1 MICIYCD
8 RSFLLKATLI
18 IIFINFVFMGC
29 NTETK
34 EPSEQKI
41 SPEEFHLPDQLATNI
56 VVDFIDTSFLKAR
69 LWAKTAK
76 VYYTRAETELL
87 DSIRVE
93 FYSKS
98 TGRRASVLT
107 ADSAKI
113 DDRTKDMYAFG
124 RVIVVSDSPKTILR
138 TTLLEWKNRAQKIY
152 SNEYVEIIRPDEEI
166 RGYGF
171 ESDVNLTNYRIFKV
185 SGIKK

>member
-1 MICIYCD
+1 ME
-8 RSFLLKATLI
+8 
-18 IIFINFVFMGC
+18 INFFMKFIYIIMFASCVFVGC
-29 NTETK
+29 GVDTK
-34 EPSEQKI
+34 EQSRQKI
-41 SPEEFHLPDQLATNI
+41 SPEELQLPDQLATNI

-69 LWAKTAK
+69 LWAKTGK
-76 VYYTRAETELL
+76 VFYSRGETELV

-98 TGRRASVLT
+98 TGRRASILT

-113 DDRTKDMYAFG
+113 NDRTKDMYAFG

-138 TTLLEWKNRAQKIY
+138 TSLLEWKNRAQKIY

-171 ESDVNLTNYRIFKV
+171 ESDVNLTNYRIYKV
-185 SGIKK
+185 SGVKK

>member
-1 MICIYCD
+1 MICIYC
-8 RSFLLKATLI
+8 RKKFFVK
-18 IIFINFVFMGC
+18 FILAIVFVSFVFIGC
-29 NTETK
+29 GAETK
-34 EPSEQKI
+34 EQSGQKI
-41 SPEEFHLPDQLATNI
+41 SPEELQLPDQLATNI
-56 VVDFIDTSFLKAR
+56 VVDFVDTSFLKAR
-69 LWAKTAK
+69 LWAKTGK
-76 VYYTRAETELL
+76 VFYSRGETELV

-113 DDRTKDMYAFG
+113 NDRTKDMYAFG
-124 RVIVVSDSPKTILR
+124 RVLVVSDSPKTILR
-138 TTLLEWKNRAQKIY
+138 TSLLEWKNRTQKIY

-171 ESDVNLTNYRIFKV
+171 ESDVNLTNYRIYKV
-185 SGIKK
+185 SGVKK

>member
-1 MICIYCD
+1 MILGNYK
-8 RSFLLKATLI
+8 RSFLIKFTLI
-18 IIFINFVFMGC
+18 VVFAGFASVGC
-29 NTETK
+29 GMDTK
-34 EPSEQKI
+34 EPSRQKA
-41 SPEEFHLPDQLATNI
+41 SSEELQLPDQLATNI

-69 LWAKTAK
+69 LWAKIGK
-76 VYYTRAETELL
+76 VFYSRGETELV

-113 DDRTKDMYAFG
+113 NDKTKDMYAFG
-124 RVIVVSDSPKTILR
+124 RVIVVSDSPKTVLR
-138 TTLLEWKNRAQKIY
+138 TSLLEWKNRTQKIY

-171 ESDVNLTNYRIFKV
+171 ESDVNLTNYRIYKV
-185 SGIKK
+185 SGVKK